1 MQVGL
6 ETERMSKWSVA
17 RTALT
22 VVLLITAMAIW
33 PFAARGQEDDTAAAS
48 PASVAVLGPYVTDVT
63 GDAAMVNWIT
73 PPDVSGECR
82 LTGEAGSAKITLR
95 TLAITGR
102 PEVRRAAEITGLV
115 PGRRYDYAVTVGG
128 KKLEGSFQTPPAAG
142 SRGPLTFMVISDTQ
156 SYPKRHRPVV
166 EAALREPAPAF
177 LLVCGD
183 LTGDGPA
190 WWRWEKEFFTPTAE
204 LLQRTAL
211 WPVRGNHEK
220 DGVTFRE
227 LFRRPGAMPHYS
239 FDYAN
244 VHVACLDQY
253 QVDKNADLEGDGL
266 VQLAAWL
273 DRDLAAS
280 KAEWK
285 IVCYHQPTFNVAG
298 HESDWGREQILP
310 VLEKHG
316 VDLVLSGHS
325 HVHERFVPIGE
336 PGTKPI
342 LFMVLGST
350 GGVTR
355 STSPSPMLAASRKG
369 SAYYLFT
376 VEGSKLTMVA
386 KDTDGK
392 AFDEFTLEKTGGK
405 YQKAVM
411 DAMVPTNDALDLERV
426 FTDVAADFPARP
438 AAGKAM
444 TIALAGGQFPKKSR
458 VTIGPDASG
467 PWKAVAVSFTE
478 DGVAKF
484 LTVTPPEGVLLAEA
498 QSFSPPLTVAVTVEH
513 KGQTYSYPTVPIRMT
528 AETLRRLVPPPEPVR
543 VVAAKTAIIV
553 DGDLADWK
561 DVPYLT
567 LPSTGA
573 ASTSVKL
580 AWRDEGLF
588 GSVRVVQSG
597 PLTVDAD
604 APWAS
609 DGLELCLEADAR
621 RRLSADSTGT
631 PMRHFLL
638 PQAGRDGGA
647 MTVRRSYGKLD
658 VREAMQTAWRKT
670 SDGYAME
677 FCVPAKSLAS
687 SGLKAGRRMG
697 LHFARRHGEEIVTE
711 FTDTKAFRSVASTP
725 AYWAQIE
732 LSAN

>member
-1 MQVGL
+1 L
-6 ETERMSKWSVA
+6 A
-17 RTALT
+17 
-22 VVLLITAMAIW
+22 
-33 PFAARGQEDDTAAAS
+33 
-48 PASVAVLGPYVTDVT
+48 
-63 GDAAMVNWIT
+63 
-73 PPDVSGECR
+73 GECR
-82 LTGEAGSAKITLR
+82 LTGSGGTAKVSLR
-95 TLAITGR
+95 TLPITGQQA
-102 PEVRRAAEITGLV
+102 VRRAAEITGLV
-115 PGRRYDYAVTVGG
+115 PGRRYSYTVTVGG
-128 KKLEGSFQTPPAAG
+128 KKLEGSFQTAPAAG
-142 SRGPLTFMVISDTQ
+142 SREPLTFMVMSDTQ

-183 LTGDGPA
+183 LTSDGPA

-204 LLQRTAL
+204 LLQRTTL

-220 DGVTFRE
+220 DGVAFRE
-227 LFRRPGAMPHYS
+227 LFRRPGAGPNCS

-244 VHVACLDQY
+244 VHVVCLDQY
-253 QVDKNADLEGDGL
+253 KVDKNADLEGDDL
-266 VQLAAWL
+266 AQLAAWL

-298 HESDWGREQILP
+298 HESDWGREQVLP
-310 VLEKHG
+310 VFQKHG
-316 VDLVLSGHS
+316 VDLVLAGHS

-342 LFMVLGST
+342 IYMVLNST
-350 GGVTR
+350 GGVVR

-369 SAYYLFT
+369 SAYYVFT
-376 VEGSKLTMVA
+376 VEGSRLTMVA

-392 AFDEFTLEKTGGK
+392 AFDQFTLEKTDGK
-405 YQKAVM
+405 YQKSVM
-411 DAMVPTNDALDLERV
+411 DAVVPTSDALDLVGV
-426 FTDVAADFPARP
+426 FTNVAADFPARP

-444 TIALAGGQFPKKSR
+444 TITLAGGQFPKKSR
-458 VTIGPDASG
+458 VTIGPDAAG
-467 PWKAVAVSFTE
+467 PWRAEAVSFTE
-478 DGVAKF
+478 DGEVKS

-498 QSFSPPLTVAVTVEH
+498 QSFTPPLTVAVTLDH
-513 KGQTYSYPTVPIRMT
+513 KGQKYGHSAVPIRMT

-543 VVAAKTAIIV
+543 VAAAKTVISV

-561 DVPYLT
+561 DVPYLR

-588 GSVRVVQSG
+588 GSVRVVQGG

-604 APWAS
+604 APWSS

-621 RRLSADSTGT
+621 RRLNADSTGT

-638 PQAGRDGGA
+638 PQAGKSGGA
-647 MTVRRSYGKLD
+647 MTIRRSYGKLE

-677 FCVPAKSLAS
+677 FCVPTKSLTS

-697 LHFARRHGEEIVTE
+697 LHFALRHGDQIVTE
-711 FTDTKAFRSVASTP
+711 FTDTKPFRSVASTP
-725 AYWAQIE
+725 AYWGQIE